1 MSLDLFSLSSNTD
14 DIIKQMNKKPTDLEL
29 LFEHIP
35 IPLNIYHQGQY
46 STDLAALSTVTIS
59 EIAYPKSDKR
69 PPIKELDDMQERDP
83 VVQQCIQLKALRAV
97 QSFGNYSHP
106 KKEIE
111 SYINS
116 NLLTLNKSFKRTLF
130 KIISSVI
137 LYGFCIAEY
146 TLSNKARGYLGQTRL
161 VRLNV
166 LNPARIISLKGTNG
180 VIQAVNYDNGNGKQ
194 VLIPYKKCLHII
206 NNCGATYD
214 DKEIWGIGD
223 GLAALNYY
231 KLKRVVL
238 TQLALATKNNSTGI
252 VHAKVPNTGRT
263 VLVDTKMNALK
274 DAQGKPIEVTKQ
286 LALNYQLQDL
296 YKKDYIVTDID
307 VDINR
312 IQIQNDERFW
322 QYVLDYIDKSI
333 QRAFSIPTGIFDSGT
348 GGVQNVGLSQNY
360 KSVFDSTIYALT
372 TLMKEELINKIIKK
386 LLFHNFPFDWYKNN
400 YGDFVF
406 DTEEDQNTVNS
417 RLSTI
422 SSLIASGILDAN
434 DVEIISLIKKNLGLP
449 ALDETDKFGKE
460 KKDAQAKAQE
470 EMQNQLQQMQ
480 SDLQIAQT
488 QLQQLQTEQQLQALQ
503 NPPPPPDPNAATD
516 PNAPQDPNA
525 TPPEGGE
532 APPTEGEAPPAEGD
546 YPEGA

>member
-1 MSLDLFSLSSNTD
+1 MSS
-14 DIIKQMNKKPTDLEL
+14 DIITALQNIDREVYGNKKAPTDLEL
-29 LFEHIP
+29 LFENVP

-46 STDLAALSTVTIS
+46 STDIAALSTVTIS

-130 KIISSVI
+130 KMISCVI
-137 LYGFCIAEY
+137 LHGFCMAEY

-166 LNPARIISLKGTNG
+166 LNPARIVSLKGKNG
-180 VIQAVNYDNGNGKQ
+180 VIDAIEYDNGNGKN
-194 VLIPYKKCLHII
+194 VLIPYKKCIHII
-206 NNCGATYD
+206 NNCGATFD

-263 VLVDTKMNALK
+263 VLVDTKMNPLK

-296 YKKDYIVTDID
+296 YKKDYIVTDVD

-322 QYVLDYIDKSI
+322 EYVLNYIDRAI

-386 LLFHNFPFDWYKNN
+386 LLFHNFPFDWYRNN

-406 DTEEDQNTVNS
+406 DAEEDQNTVNS

-449 ALDETDKFGKE
+449 ALDETDKFAKE
-460 KKDAQAKAQE
+460 KKDAETKAQE
-470 EMQNQLQQMQ
+470 EMQAQLQQMQ

-488 QLQQLQTEQQLQALQ
+488 QLQQLQTQQQIQMIQ
-503 NPPPPPDPNAATD
+503 NPPPPPDPNAV
-516 PNAPQDPNA
+516 
-525 TPPEGGE
+525 PPEGGE
-532 APPTEGEAPPAEGD
+532 APPAEGEAPPEGD